1 MTQQEKP
8 ILLYVF
14 DPLCGWCYGFSPV
27 MVQLYNEYQDA
38 IEFDVISG
46 GMVVGDRIGSLSE
59 KAPYIKGAYK
69 AVEDK
74 MNVKFGNKYVNEVL
88 AEGTAIQTS
97 IPSSKLLVAFKSL
110 DNSKAILFAHE
121 LQNALYHHGIHA
133 DDMTGLL
140 DNCNT
145 FGVSK
150 GSIMTIATSAEVI
163 PVMEHDFEMS
173 NKLGVSG
180 FPTVFII
187 KDNTI
192 NVVARGA
199 DSYENVKTNINSII
213 SQ

>member
-1 MTQQEKP
+1 MTKTEKP
-8 ILLYVF
+8 ILLYVY

-27 MVQLYNEYQDA
+27 MVQLYKEYNDT

-46 GMVVGDRIGSLSE
+46 GMVVGDRIGPLSD
-59 KAPYIKGAYK
+59 KAPFIKGAFK
-69 AVEDK
+69 TVEDK
-74 MNVKFGNKYVNEVL
+74 MNVKFGDKYINEVL

-97 IPSSKLLVAFKSL
+97 IPASKLLVAFKSL

-121 LQNALYHHGIHA
+121 LQNAIYYHGVHPDYMA
-133 DDMTGLL
+133 SLL
-140 DNCNT
+140 DNCDS

-150 GSIMTIATSAEVI
+150 ENIMTIATSEQVI

-173 NKLGVSG
+173 SRLGVTG
-180 FPTVFII
+180 FPTVFVI

-199 DSYENVKTNINSII
+199 DSYENVKANIDSIL
-213 SQ
+213 S